1 MNEKVFDRVELG
13 FNRLKF
19 KNFKTIATRK
29 SNIFVR
35 YKNLHM

>member
-1 MNEKVFDRVELG
+1 MKEKVFDRVELG

-29 SNIFVR
+29 
-35 YKNLHM
+35 K